1 MKRDERISEVPTRRK
16 TRVFRGS
23 GDPLRDRLGC
33 SEVQEILCGTVYV
46 FPKIDGTNAQVWA
59 DIDGNMHYGSRR
71 RELTL
76 DNDNAGFMAWA
87 SGNENITS
95 FCQVHRETHLF
106 GEWLVPHSLKTYREN
121 AWRRF
126 YVFDVVTFNG
136 DDARH
141 MDYESYKPALDAR
154 DIEYIVPQRILI
166 NPSVEDCMRET
177 DANEWLVTEGK
188 GEGVVLKNYD
198 FVNKYGRQVWAKIVT
213 SDFKQKHHKE
223 MGAPITKCTSLVEP
237 EVVED
242 LLTADIIDKVYAN
255 ICCSEGG
262 WSSKMIPRLL
272 ETVWH
277 DFVIECSYEM
287 VKKWKLPTIN
297 YKTLKAFTIQKIK
310 ALKPELF

>member
-1 MKRDERISEVPTRRK
+1 MSEYQKYQHVEK
-16 TRVFRGS
+16 
-23 GDPLRDRLGC
+23 LGC

-59 DIDGNMHYGSRR
+59 DVDGNMHYGSRR

-76 DNDNAGFMAWA
+76 DNDNAGFMAWT
-87 SGNENITS
+87 SEQEYITD
-95 FCQVHRETHLF
+95 FCKAHRGLHLF
-106 GEWLVPHSLKTYREN
+106 GEWLVPHSLKTYHED
-121 AWRRF
+121 AWHKF
-126 YVFDVVTFNG
+126 YVFDVVRFDVQPGSDENG
-136 DDARH
+136 RH
-141 MDYESYKPALDAR
+141 LHYDGYKEVLDKYG
-154 DIEYIVPQRILI
+154 IEYIVPQRILI

-198 FVNKYGRQVWAKIVT
+198 FVNQFGRQVWAKIVT

-237 EVVED
+237 EVVEA